1 MNWVRLIFITSIIF
15 SFSFSSINQG
25 TTFEKVS
32 VQLQWKHQFQF
43 AGFYMAKEKGFYKEL
58 GLDVDIKEYTNNI
71 NVVDEVRTKKSTFGV
86 GRSSLFLDIFD
97 GKDLFLLLNHF
108 QSSPHIL
115 LAKKRDDLQ
124 TITDLKNKK
133 IMIDRSE
140 INTAAIEAMLQIN
153 GLDANNLTKVPN
165 SFDIN
170 DLITN
175 KVDAMSAY
183 TTNEPYLLKKRGIEY
198 QMFKPSSYGYD
209 FFSDILF
216 CDKKFFKNN
225 QQLVAKFYKATKKG
239 WEYAFK
245 NIEESALTIIQKY
258 NTQNKTYSH
267 IVYEA
272 KELKNLA
279 YKDNESFGTF
289 NMDKVNTIVQTFN
302 LLHLSH
308 IKENNFLD
316 NIYYQSIYN
325 PFILDTHTI
334 KQLSIIAIVILLLL
348 VLLIYRYLSLEKL
361 NNKIK
366 EQKSVID
373 TLLNSAS
380 QGFLLFDEYGTI
392 DEQYS
397 QICKKFFL
405 QDIGRKNILDLL
417 YKNNPQQ
424 KEYTKIALDHAYKE
438 PNNAE
443 TFLSIIPQEIELY
456 NKFYTLEFLLK
467 GDDFIL
473 IISDITNEK
482 EANQKAKKEQE
493 KLKMIVN
500 IVSDPRLFNELV
512 IDYKD
517 FFKKYK
523 QTILDID
530 DPNESIENIYRTL
543 HTLKGLFSEF
553 YISDIV
559 NFIHTIETKISF
571 LLKKEDLSN
580 NDLIS
585 ILDSFAFEEK
595 INEILKTVEKTLDK
609 DIFNTNEKTTI
620 DPIIL
625 RDLQYMLENLHC
637 DENDNRLQNIKDISI
652 FFNKQKLTNALHH
665 YQFTLEQF
673 AKSKQK
679 KIYPLELNISHS
691 IYIQDELQ
699 AFIKTLVHL
708 FRNIIDHG
716 IDFAKQREKRGK
728 SPRGK
733 ITIKAYNNSDND
745 LVLSIAD
752 DGLGIDIQKVK
763 QKAQE
768 LNIDT
773 TNLSDKEIQMLIFNN
788 HFTTKDSISTL
799 SGRGVGLNAIA
810 QVAKELHIGIDLESK
825 TFKGTN
831 FIFTIPKQFIL
842 IYDNKGDKI

>member
-637 DENDNRLQNIKDISI
+637 DKNDNRLQNIKDISI